1 MISNRVT
8 VTDGVFSVFSSTAD
22 ANWLAE
28 CLTRMGRKDWGDTH
42 PDDHMLNDR
51 AFDSKLEFSRI
62 VEKFINKERNAEI
75 FIITEKFTDG
85 KPITTI
91 MLTQE
96 Y

>member
-8 VTDGVFSVFSSTAD
+8 VTNGVLSAFPNTAD

-28 CLTRMGRKDWGDTH
+28 CVTRMERKDWGDTN
-42 PDDHMLNDR
+42 PDDHMSNDK

-62 VEKFINKERNAEI
+62 VAKFINKERNAEI

-85 KPITTI
+85 KPITTV
-91 MLTQE
+91 MLKQE